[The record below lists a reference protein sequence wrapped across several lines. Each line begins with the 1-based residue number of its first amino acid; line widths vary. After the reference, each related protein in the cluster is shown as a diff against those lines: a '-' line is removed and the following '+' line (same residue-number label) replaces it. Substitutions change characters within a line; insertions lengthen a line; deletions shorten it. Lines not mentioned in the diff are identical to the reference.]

1 MQVVVEAIMPV
12 FPPEADLLPQVMQIA
27 AGAVD
32 NLPENPQLNH
42 MENRH
47 FLPPV
52 TAVFQQHAG
61 NAGFLRQANQLE
73 TFKQAGGAAHLQAD
87 GNPRLQSGPRHR
99 HMGGPVAGDHYAVQA
114 ARRQHFPVI
123 GIDGRRACPAAAAR
137 SAPARI
143 RSS

>member
-1 MQVVVEAIMPV
+1 MPV

-32 NLPENPQLNH
+32 NLPEHPQLNH

-73 TFKQAGGAAHLQAD
+73 AFKQAGGAAHLQAD
-87 GNPRLQSGPRHR
+87 GNPAFRAARVTGIW
-99 HMGGPVAGDHYAVQA
+99 AVQSQA
-114 ARRQHFPVI
+114 TTTPSRP
-123 GIDGRRACPAAAAR
+123 PAASISR
-137 SAPARI
+137 
-143 RSS
+143 